1 MGGSV
6 SENNCREQLL
16 TALAG
21 PKGKI
26 RDVFYKGKR
35 QNSFCLLVDAESD
48 CQEQSLTASAGSK
61 GKIQDV
67 LNQGG
72 SPAT

>member
-6 SENNCREQLL
+6 SENNCQEQLL

-26 RDVFYKGKR
+26 QDVFYKG
-35 QNSFCLLVDAESD
+35 FE
-48 CQEQSLTASAGSK
+48 
-61 GKIQDV
+61 
-67 LNQGG
+67 
-72 SPAT
+72 

>member
-6 SENNCREQLL
+6 PKNNCQEQLL

-26 RDVFYKGKR
+26 QDVFYKG
-35 QNSFCLLVDAESD
+35 FE
-48 CQEQSLTASAGSK
+48 
-61 GKIQDV
+61 
-67 LNQGG
+67 
-72 SPAT
+72 

>member
-6 SENNCREQLL
+6 PEKNCLEQLL

-26 RDVFYKGKR
+26 QDVFYKGKR
-35 QNSFCLLVDAESD
+35 QNSFCLLVNAEGR
-48 CQEQSLTASAGSK
+48 LARHAGR
-61 GKIQDV
+61 
-67 LNQGG
+67 
-72 SPAT
+72 